1 MGEPN
6 TPLAFRR
13 RDECHLKQQAEH
25 EKMAVGIEQST
36 INSISFVAN
45 DDIDFMHLVQS
56 EESDRTLTKLWF
68 EAIAMAGAKTHH
80 VKIG

>member
-56 EESDRTLTKLWF
+56 EESDRTLTKL
-68 EAIAMAGAKTHH
+68 
-80 VKIG
+80 